1 MLRHPTNRA
10 RFAPLVAAVESRI
23 DEQLDELATAFTEG
37 RDITRP
43 MLMLNKLENIL
54 DQLKGDGWRPLQ

>member
-1 MLRHPTNRA
+1 MRHPTNRA
-10 RFAPLVAAVESRI
+10 RLPRLVATVESRI
-23 DEQLDELATAFTEG
+23 DELATAFTEG
-37 RDITRP
+37 RDLTRP